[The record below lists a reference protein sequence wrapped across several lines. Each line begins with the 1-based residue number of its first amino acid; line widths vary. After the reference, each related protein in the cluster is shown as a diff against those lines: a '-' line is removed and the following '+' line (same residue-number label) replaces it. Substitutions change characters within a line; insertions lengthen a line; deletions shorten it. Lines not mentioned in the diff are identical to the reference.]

1 MDNHLKNKSKM
12 KARYAQS
19 LTRGHRPLLLLIVLL
34 ILLASYEAFQQPEPP
49 GLSSP
54 PPTPRE
60 QEAPY
65 LTRESHTITIAG
77 ENVVS
82 SPKTQQS
89 LLNAAE
95 VFNLVESSVVSI
107 QIQTDGLP
115 GGPYG
120 QASGFV
126 IDRDGHIVT
135 NNHVVGEASD
145 IEITF
150 LDGTIVKA
158 ILVGR
163 DRFSD
168 LAVLKVDMPADDL
181 FPVTIGDSLSIQ
193 VGEPVVAI
201 GNPFGLSG
209 SLTAGIV
216 SQLGRLLPATNR
228 FSIPDIIQ
236 VDAAINP
243 GNSGGPLLNMRGE
256 VIGVNT
262 ALASGSG
269 LFSGVGFAVPAN
281 TMNRVVPSL
290 ISDGTYRHPWL
301 GIAGTDILP
310 DIAEALALE
319 GTKGVLLVEVFRDGP
334 ADRAGLRVGTSIV
347 TINGH
352 NLPSDAD
359 IIVGIDGHPVRKIED
374 ILVYLQRNKSVGDIA
389 NLEVN
394 RDGSVVNIPLIL
406 GERPP
411 P

>member
-49 GLSSP
+49 RLSSP

-65 LTRESHTITIAG
+65 LTRESHTIAIAG

-107 QIQTDGLP
+107 QIQADGLP

-262 ALASGSG
+262 
-269 LFSGVGFAVPAN
+269 N
-281 TMNRVVPSL
+281 TTNRVVPSL